1 MLPGADFPTVVCEAG
16 WSEKFEA
23 LLDDARLWLLHT
35 NGETKAVIL
44 VSFTESYAGSSP
56 EVGSNGQ
63 EVENDIPE
71 VGEGGTIMG
80 VEDDEQ
86 GGDGEKD
93 AQQPE
98 PLSEEQMVVES
109 IDETTGYHALVARL
123 LDLNR
128 QGKLKEP
135 LVGTLGAT
143 VHVYKVC
150 EDGKEIK
157 ESFMATLLPPPER
170 GWEEEE
176 ISGFGVELVDLLGDN
191 VPKGHD
197 PKSKVMFSLK
207 KLGEFV
213 RTSLPQT

>member
-1 MLPGADFPTVVCEAG
+1 MLPGADFPIVVCEDG

-35 NGETKAVIL
+35 NGQTRAVVL
-44 VSFTESYAGSSP
+44 VSFTENYAGGSLEGGNNGP
-56 EVGSNGQ
+56 EV
-63 EVENDIPE
+63 EKDIPE
-71 VGEGGTIMG
+71 VGEGKTVIG

-86 GGDGEKD
+86 RGGGEKD
-93 AQQPE
+93 AEE
-98 PLSEEQMVVES
+98 PVTLSEEQMVVES
-109 IDETTGYHALVARL
+109 ISEATGYRSLATGL

-143 VHVYKVC
+143 VHVYKAC

-157 ESFMATLLPPPER
+157 ESFMATLLPPPE
-170 GWEEEE
+170 GDLEEEE